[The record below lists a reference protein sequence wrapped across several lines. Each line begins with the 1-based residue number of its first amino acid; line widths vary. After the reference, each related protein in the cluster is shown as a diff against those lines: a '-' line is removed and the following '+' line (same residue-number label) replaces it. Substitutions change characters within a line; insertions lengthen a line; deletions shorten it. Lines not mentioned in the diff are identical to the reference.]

1 MSTLLKVARNTVIV
15 VVALYLALFGLTRV
29 IHCPEPIAAIK
40 LGLAPASKKPDL
52 MPSHWIVAAPSTF
65 APWEKGV
72 AETIGEVSYRDEKV
86 SFQQFLDAT
95 HTNAFLIVR
104 NGKITYEYYKDQAYA
119 KTRLPSYSVGKAMT
133 SLVVGQLIDQGKISE
148 SDTFVKYFPEYKT
161 GGSFDKIT
169 IQQLLDMQ
177 SGVGLSAGLLLGL
190 VAFDLL
196 PEVFELGSQ
205 EFLHA
210 PVVSIAQMYASTDIP
225 WFLKHNRK
233 MDFEPGKDAIYR
245 SVDPQMMGMIIQKVT
260 GQSVSDYFTAN
271 IWQAVGADFDATWNV
286 DRVGGYEK
294 TFCCFNAVA
303 RDYAR
308 IGQLVMDDGVVAYT
322 KKQVISKA
330 WMKRITTPAT
340 RLDYDWGYSAYF
352 WHPYPGVSLMLGLH
366 GQFVYIDIPN
376 DTVIV
381 KLSDEPTDTDNL
393 SPFVTAVLKQLSEK
407 N

>member
-1 MSTLLKVARNTVIV
+1 MSTLIKVLRNTVIV
-15 VVALYLALFGLTRV
+15 LLALYLALFGLTRV
-29 IHCPEPIAAIK
+29 IHYPEPIAAIK
-40 LGLAPASKKPDL
+40 LGLAPASKTPDL

-65 APWEKGV
+65 APWQQSE
-72 AETIGEVSYRDEKV
+72 AETIGEVTYRGEKI
-86 SFQQFLDAT
+86 SFQQFLDTT
-95 HTNAFLIVR
+95 HTNAFLVIR
-104 NGKITYEYYKDQAYA
+104 NGKITHEYYKDKAFT

-161 GGSFDKIT
+161 GGAFDKIT

-177 SGVGLSAGLLLGL
+177 SGVGVSDNYPSGPSGWG
-190 VAFDLL
+190 VA
-196 PEVFELGSQ
+196 
-205 EFLHA
+205 
-210 PVVSIAQMYASTDIP
+210 IAQMYASTDIP

-233 MDFEPGKDAIYR
+233 MDFEPGTDSVYR
-245 SVDPQMMGMIIQKVT
+245 SVDPQMIGMVIQKVT
-260 GQSVSDYFTAN
+260 SQSVSDYFTAN

-308 IGQLVMDDGVVAYT
+308 IGQLVLDKGVVPET
-322 KKQVISKA
+322 KQQVISSS
-330 WMKRITTPAT
+330 WMKRITSPVT
-340 RLDYDWGYSAYF
+340 RLDYDWGYGAYF

-376 DTVIV
+376 NTVIV
-381 KLSDEPTDTDNL
+381 KLSDEPTDSDNL
-393 SPFVTAVLKQLSEK
+393 SPMVAAVLKQISEK
-407 N
+407 TTS